1 MCGLGGLAVEEEV
14 GGVAGDEE
22 VDGRRCGR

>member
-14 GGVAGDEE
+14 GGVAWDEE
-22 VDGRRCGR
+22 VDVSRCGR